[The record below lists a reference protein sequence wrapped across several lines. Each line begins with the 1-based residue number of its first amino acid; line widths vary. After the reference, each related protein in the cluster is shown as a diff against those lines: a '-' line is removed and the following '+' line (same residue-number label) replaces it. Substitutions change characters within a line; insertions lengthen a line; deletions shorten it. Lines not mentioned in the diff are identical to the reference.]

1 MWKSGEWKSDVWNH
15 RADLAQRSLDHYFA
29 APGEQLF
36 NNWYPL
42 EPGDNDVFNYWW
54 LAHAVDVRIDA
65 YLRTSDPA
73 RLEQA
78 RRIHDGIL
86 RRNGGALFNDYFD
99 DMLWL
104 ALAIL
109 RLAEATG
116 ESELYGEAV
125 ALWQHV
131 LDHGWNEHEGGG
143 IAWRVSQPYYKNTPA
158 NAPFVILSARLH
170 RHTGDRRYLEQGR
183 RVMDWLEATLVRPD
197 GFVYDGVNRQED
209 HAIDEDWRFTYNQG
223 LYIGACVELAR
234 TPGEEDHLSRAART
248 ARTAIAELSVDGVF
262 AAEGEGGDEG
272 LFKGV
277 YYRYARELIEAAE
290 VPEVRAFVLDS
301 TEHLWRS
308 CGRDGLVLASD
319 RWNRPPGAKVPLSAQ
334 LSAAMATEVCA
345 ALTSPRV
352 PLPGQPGGSR

>member
-1 MWKSGEWKSDVWNH
+1 MWKPDVWQPDVWNH

-104 ALAIL
+104 ALATL

-116 ESELYGEAV
+116 ESALYGEAV
-125 ALWQHV
+125 ELWQHV
-131 LDHGWNEHEGGG
+131 LDHGWNDHEGGG

-170 RHTGDRRYLEQGR
+170 RHTGDGRYLEQAR
-183 RVMDWLEATLVRPD
+183 RAMDWLEATLVRPD
-197 GFVYDGVNRQED
+197 GFVHDGVNRQED

-223 LYIGACVELAR
+223 LYVGACVELAR
-234 TPGEEDHLSRAART
+234 TPGEEGRLSRAART
-248 ARTAIAELSVDGVF
+248 ARTAIAELGVDGVF
-262 AAEGEGGDEG
+262 AAEGAGGDEG

-290 VPEVRAFVLDS
+290 VPEVRAFVLGS
-301 TEHLWRS
+301 TEHLWQA

-319 RWNRPPGAKVPLSAQ
+319 QWNRPPGAKVPLSAQ
-334 LSAAMATEVCA
+334 LSAAMATEMCA
-345 ALTSPRV
+345 ALTSSHV
-352 PLPGQPGGSR
+352 PPPGQPEGSR